1 MKKKYRINMQT
12 VKRNLLVLSVMIIGF
27 IMYILIDKNNTF
39 TITNMDFVNQKV
51 YLTNGL
57 GVDIIINNETVVL
70 DDNDYSN
77 IIASYNVGDEF
88 IYIMD
93 DTVLEHKK

>member
-1 MKKKYRINMQT
+1 MKKKYRINIQT
-12 VKRNLLVLSVMIIGF
+12 VKRNLLVLSIIIIGF
-27 IMYILIDKNNTF
+27 IMYILIDRNNTF
-39 TITNMDFVNQKV
+39 TITNMDFMNQKV

-57 GVDIIINNETVVL
+57 GIDIVIDNETVVL

-77 IIASYNVGDEF
+77 IIASYHIGDEF